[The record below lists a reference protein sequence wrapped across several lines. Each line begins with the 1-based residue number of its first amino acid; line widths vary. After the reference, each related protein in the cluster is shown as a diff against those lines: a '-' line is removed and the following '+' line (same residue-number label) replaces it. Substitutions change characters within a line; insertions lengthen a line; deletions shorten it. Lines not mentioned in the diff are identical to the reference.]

1 MGCGIYTIIRMKT
14 SHTNWRVEDE
24 DNSSNFGCFFIIGVV
39 ILGFLVYYGTI
50 YVHTVIFATYK
61 YSWIV
66 YLSFAI
72 VIALTFL
79 TKASSFFVACLLFL
93 SNAAFLSLIYTY
105 IIEAFK
111 NTDYM
116 TFVSNANGLMFMK
129 YALIFVPYIAIATPL
144 FNKDN
149 R

>member
-1 MGCGIYTIIRMKT
+1 
-14 SHTNWRVEDE
+14 
-24 DNSSNFGCFFIIGVV
+24 V

-50 YVHTVIFATYK
+50 YVHTAIFATYK